1 MLERLDMSLTRKEKI
16 LKLIVEDFIQTAQP
30 VGSNY
35 LIEKYHLDFSS
46 ATIRNEMNQLEK
58 DGLLEKTH
66 TSSGRVPST
75 KGYKYYIDHLRSKI
89 VDEKFK
95 NQVTDIFST
104 SSSVEEILGKSCE
117 ILSHM
122 TNLAS
127 AVLGPGADSER
138 LVSVQLV
145 PLSENSVTAIF
156 ITDKGY
162 VENKTFVM
170 NGKAEIQDVKK
181 TVEILNDRLVGT
193 KISELVSK
201 LEGIKPV
208 ISDYISDYTFIYNAL
223 LKTFYEFSSKR
234 KEFYGKENLLKQPEF
249 ENDPGELKKLFD
261 LFDNPHHLERLIGD
275 SSSNLLINC
284 GEVDEEF
291 DDVSVVSKEIVA
303 NGENIGRIAIIGPT
317 RMDYS
322 KVLNNLDY
330 LAKRIME
337 HLNYEDI
344 QKEEGNN
351 GGKGSQE

>member
-1 MLERLDMSLTRKEKI
+1 MSARKGYGMELTRKDKI
-16 LKLIVEDFIQTAQP
+16 LKLIVEDFIKTAQP

-35 LIEKYHLDFSS
+35 LIDKYKLNLSS

-58 DGLLEKTH
+58 EGLLEKTH

-75 KGYKYYIDHLRSKI
+75 KGYKYYIDHLKTSKI
-89 VDEKFK
+89 DDKIK
-95 NQVTDIFST
+95 NQITDIFDT
-104 SSSVEEILGKSCE
+104 SSSVEEIMSKSCE

-127 AVLGPGADSER
+127 AVLGPGADEEK

-145 PLSENSVTAIF
+145 PINNSAVTAIF

-170 NGKAEIQDVKK
+170 NGDAEIQDVKK
-181 TVEILNDRLVGT
+181 TIEILNDRLVGT
-193 KISELVSK
+193 KISELVPK
-201 LEGIKPV
+201 LEGIKPI

-234 KEFYGKENLLKQPEF
+234 KEFYGKENLLHQPEF
-249 ENDPGELKKLFD
+249 ENDPNELKKIFG
-261 LFDNPHHLERLIGD
+261 LID
-275 SSSNLLINC
+275 SSGNKLESLLDKSNSNLLINC
-284 GEVDEEF
+284 GEIDQNF

-303 NGENIGRIAIIGPT
+303 NGQNIGRIAIIGPT

-330 LAKRIME
+330 VAKRIME

-344 QKEEGNN
+344 QEEDKDG
-351 GGKGSQE
+351 E

>member
-1 MLERLDMSLTRKEKI
+1 MSARKGYGMELTRKDKI
-16 LKLIVEDFIQTAQP
+16 LKLIVEDFIKTAQP

-35 LIEKYHLDFSS
+35 LIDKNKLNLSS

-58 DGLLEKTH
+58 EGLLEKTH

-75 KGYKYYIDHLRSKI
+75 KGYKYYIDHLKTSKI
-89 VDEKFK
+89 DEKIK
-95 NQVTDIFST
+95 NQITDIFDT
-104 SSSVEEILGKSCE
+104 SSSVEEIMSKSCE

-127 AVLGPGADSER
+127 AVLGPGADEEK

-145 PLSENSVTAIF
+145 PINNSAVTAIF

-170 NGKAEIQDVKK
+170 NGNAEIQDVKK
-181 TVEILNDRLVGT
+181 TIEILNDRLVGT
-193 KISELVSK
+193 KVSELVPK
-201 LEGIKPV
+201 LEGIKPI

-234 KEFYGKENLLKQPEF
+234 KEFYGKENLLHQPEF
-249 ENDPGELKKLFD
+249 ENDPNELKKIFGLID
-261 LFDNPHHLERLIGD
+261 GSGNKLESLLD
-275 SSSNLLINC
+275 KSNSNLLINC
-284 GEVDEEF
+284 GEIDQNF

-303 NGENIGRIAIIGPT
+303 NGQNIGRIAIIGPT

-330 LAKRIME
+330 VAKRIME

-344 QKEEGNN
+344 QEEDKDG
-351 GGKGSQE
+351 E

>member
-1 MLERLDMSLTRKEKI
+1 MELNRKQKI
-16 LKLIVEDFIQTAQP
+16 LKFIIEDFVKNAEP
-30 VGSNY
+30 VGSHY
-35 LIEKYHLDFSS
+35 LIEKYNLPYSS
-46 ATIRNEMNQLEK
+46 ATIRNEMAELEK

-75 KGYKYYIDHLRSKI
+75 LGYKYYIEHLRDKK
-89 VDEKFK
+89 VDESFK
-95 NQVTDIFST
+95 NEIQSIFAT
-104 SSSVEEILGKSCE
+104 SKSVEEVIAESCE
-117 ILSHM
+117 ILSSM
-122 TNLAS
+122 TNLTS
-127 AVLGPGADSER
+127 VVLGPNASDES
-138 LVSVQLV
+138 LLSIQLV
-145 PLSENSVTAIF
+145 PLTENSCSAIF

-275 SSSNLLINC
+275 SSSKLLINC

-291 DDVSVVSKEIVA
+291 DDVSVVSKDIVA

>member
-1 MLERLDMSLTRKEKI
+1 MSARKGYGMELTRKDKI
-16 LKLIVEDFIQTAQP
+16 LKLIVEDFIKTAQP

-35 LIEKYHLDFSS
+35 LIDKYKLNLSS

-58 DGLLEKTH
+58 EGLLEKTH

-75 KGYKYYIDHLRSKI
+75 KGYKYYIDHFKTSKI
-89 VDEKFK
+89 DEKIK
-95 NQVTDIFST
+95 NQITDIFDT
-104 SSSVEEILGKSCE
+104 SSSVEEIMSKSCE

-127 AVLGPGADSER
+127 AVLGPGADEEK

-145 PLSENSVTAIF
+145 PINNSAVTAIF

-170 NGKAEIQDVKK
+170 NGDAKIQDVKK
-181 TVEILNDRLVGT
+181 TIEILNDRLVGT
-193 KISELVSK
+193 KISELVPK
-201 LEGIKPV
+201 LEGIKPI

-234 KEFYGKENLLKQPEF
+234 KEFYGKENLLHQPEF
-249 ENDPGELKKLFD
+249 ENDPNELKKIFG
-261 LFDNPHHLERLIGD
+261 LID
-275 SSSNLLINC
+275 SSGNKLESLLDKSNSNLLINC
-284 GEVDEEF
+284 GEIDQNF

-303 NGENIGRIAIIGPT
+303 NGQNIGRIAIIGPT

-322 KVLNNLDY
+322 KALNNLDY
-330 LAKRIME
+330 VAKRIME

-344 QKEEGNN
+344 QEEDKDG
-351 GGKGSQE
+351 E

>member
-1 MLERLDMSLTRKEKI
+1 MSLTRKEKI

-35 LIEKYHLDFSS
+35 LIEKYNLAFSS

-75 KGYKYYIDHLRSKI
+75 EGYKYYIKHLRNQS
-89 VDEKFK
+89 VDEKIK
-95 NQVTDIFST
+95 NQISDVFVNST
-104 SSSVEEILGKSCE
+104 SVEEILGKSCE

-127 AVLGPGADSER
+127 AVLGPGANAER

-145 PLSENSVTAIF
+145 PLSENTVTAIF

-170 NGKAEIQDVKK
+170 NGKAEINDVKK
-181 TVEILNDRLVGT
+181 TVEILNDRLSGT
-193 KISELVSK
+193 KVSELVDK
-201 LEGIKPV
+201 LEGIKPI
-208 ISDYISDYTFIYNAL
+208 ISDYITDYTFIYNAL

-234 KEFYGKENLLKQPEF
+234 KEFYGKENLLTQPEF
-249 ENDPGELKKLFD
+249 ENDPNELKKLFG
-261 LFDNPHHLERLIGD
+261 LFDSPDSLEKLIDGSD
-275 SSSNLLINC
+275 SNLVINC
-284 GEVDEEF
+284 GEIDEDY
-291 DDVSVVSKEIVA
+291 DDVSVVSKEIIA
-303 NGENIGRIAIIGPT
+303 HGENIGRIAIIGPT

-330 LAKRIME
+330 VAKRIME

-344 QKEEGNN
+344 HEEEDYD
-351 GGKGSQE
+351 GGKRS

>member
-1 MLERLDMSLTRKEKI
+1 MSARKGYGMELTRKDKI
-16 LKLIVEDFIQTAQP
+16 LKLIVEDFIKTAQP

-35 LIEKYHLDFSS
+35 LIDKYKLNLSS

-58 DGLLEKTH
+58 EGLLEKTH

-75 KGYKYYIDHLRSKI
+75 KGYKYYIDHLKTSKI
-89 VDEKFK
+89 DEKIK
-95 NQVTDIFST
+95 NQITDIFDT
-104 SSSVEEILGKSCE
+104 SSSVEEIMSKSCE

-127 AVLGPGADSER
+127 AVLGPGADEEK

-145 PLSENSVTAIF
+145 PINNSAVTAIF

-170 NGKAEIQDVKK
+170 NGDAEIQDVKK
-181 TVEILNDRLVGT
+181 TIEILNDRLVGT
-193 KISELVSK
+193 KISELVPK
-201 LEGIKPV
+201 LEGIKPI

-223 LKTFYEFSSKR
+223 LKTFYEFCSKR
-234 KEFYGKENLLKQPEF
+234 KEFYGKENLLHQPEF
-249 ENDPGELKKLFD
+249 ENDPNELKKIFG
-261 LFDNPHHLERLIGD
+261 LID
-275 SSSNLLINC
+275 SSGNKLESLLDKSNSNLLINC
-284 GEVDEEF
+284 GEIDQNF

-303 NGENIGRIAIIGPT
+303 NGQNIGRIAIIGPT

-330 LAKRIME
+330 VAKRIME

-344 QKEEGNN
+344 QEEDKDG
-351 GGKGSQE
+351 E

>member
-1 MLERLDMSLTRKEKI
+1 MSARKGYGMELTRKDKI
-16 LKLIVEDFIQTAQP
+16 LKLIVEDFIKTAQP

-35 LIEKYHLDFSS
+35 LIDKYKLNLSS

-58 DGLLEKTH
+58 EGLLEKTH

-75 KGYKYYIDHLRSKI
+75 KGYKYYIDHLKTSKI
-89 VDEKFK
+89 DEKIK
-95 NQVTDIFST
+95 NQITDIFDT
-104 SSSVEEILGKSCE
+104 SSSVEEIMSKSCE

-127 AVLGPGADSER
+127 AVLGPGADEEK

-145 PLSENSVTAIF
+145 PINNSAVTAIF

-170 NGKAEIQDVKK
+170 NGNAEIQDVKK
-181 TVEILNDRLVGT
+181 TIEILNDRLVGT
-193 KISELVSK
+193 KVSELVPK
-201 LEGIKPV
+201 LEGIKPI

-234 KEFYGKENLLKQPEF
+234 KEFYGKENLLHQPEF
-249 ENDPGELKKLFD
+249 ENDPNELKKIFGLID
-261 LFDNPHHLERLIGD
+261 GSGNKLESLLD
-275 SSSNLLINC
+275 KSNSNLLINC
-284 GEVDEEF
+284 GEIDQNF

-303 NGENIGRIAIIGPT
+303 NGQNIGRIAIIGPT

-330 LAKRIME
+330 VAKRIME

-344 QKEEGNN
+344 QEEDKDG
-351 GGKGSQE
+351 E